1 MSYLDITISYISSPN
16 ISYPYGGFL
25 KWGYPQIIHFCFCF
39 SAFPLKPIHFGVP
52 QYFPLC
58 LYVPIVYHIFPDFP
72 PIRVPICSNIFDIF
86 PYVFPYVPIVSR
98 SIPPYPTINQWNI
111 QPVRRSASASGSI
124 TAAAFSAFGSWGK
137 MGKGGMGSQNCNFCW
152 EKIGKSVAFHGGYN
166 MI

>member
-1 MSYLDITISYISSPN
+1 MGVPPN
-16 ISYPYGGFL
+16 HPFL
-25 KWGYPQIIHFCFCF
+25 FLFFCF
-39 SAFPLKPIHFGVP
+39 STKTHPFWGTP
-52 QYFPLC
+52 YFPLC